1 MNPLVA
7 LPMPEACVV
16 GALEDGREQGVSGLK
31 VRLIGKAN
39 GVGLS
44 RDFDLLSAAL
54 AAAGCEVMRRPCERA
69 DRKRRRGVL
78 TRLGARLRRLPL
90 AARRRNAAAPFD
102 LNIMLEHVWPQFL
115 HEARG
120 NVVVPNPEWFD
131 RRDVAFLP
139 YIDRIWAKTSYA
151 QALFV
156 ARGCSSSWI
165 GFDSEER
172 YWPQIARERRF
183 FHLAGRSPLKGTE
196 RLLALWHRHAEWP
209 PLTVVQDISVQTGAG
224 ALPANIL
231 LHNGYLSD
239 EALRSLQ
246 NSHRF
251 HLCTS
256 EAEGW
261 GHYIV
266 EAMSTRAVT
275 LTCDA
280 PPMNELI
287 DARRGLLVEGLSAGR
302 HNLACLYRFDDRALE
317 RAVERALALSPSEVE
332 AMGDAARSW
341 FVSNKRGFAGRIARA
356 LAELGAL
363 ARAQQAHQ

>member
-1 MNPLVA
+1 MA
-7 LPMPEACVV
+7 EAAHDTTLP
-16 GALEDGREQGVSGLK
+16 GLSGLK

-44 RDFDLLSAAL
+44 RDFDLLSTAL

-69 DRKRRRGVL
+69 DRKRRRGVWS
-78 TRLGARLRRLPL
+78 RLAARLRRLPF
-90 AARRRNAAAPFD
+90 AARRRHAAALYD

-115 HEARG
+115 HEARC

-139 YIDRIWAKTSYA
+139 CIDRIWAKSGYA
-151 QALFV
+151 QALFA

-172 YWPQIARERRF
+172 YWPQIAREERF
-183 FHLAGRSPLKGTE
+183 FHLAGRSPLKGTG
-196 RLLALWHRHAEWP
+196 RLLALWRRHAEWP
-209 PLTVVQDISVQTGAG
+209 PLTLVQDLEAQTGEQ
-224 ALPANIL
+224 ALPSNIL
-231 LHNGYLSD
+231 IHRGYLGD

-275 LTCDA
+275 LTCNA

-287 DARRGLLVEGLSAGR
+287 DAQRGLLVEGRSAGR
-302 HNLACLYRFDDRALE
+302 HNLACLYRFDDQALE
-317 RAVERALALSPSEVE
+317 RSVERALALSQSEVQ

-341 FVSNKRGFAGRIARA
+341 FISNKRGFADRIERA
-356 LAELGAL
+356 LLEVAAL
-363 ARAQQAHQ
+363 ARARQVHR

>member
-1 MNPLVA
+1 
-7 LPMPEACVV
+7 
-16 GALEDGREQGVSGLK
+16 
-31 VRLIGKAN
+31 
-39 GVGLS
+39 
-44 RDFDLLSAAL
+44 
-54 AAAGCEVMRRPCERA
+54 
-69 DRKRRRGVL
+69 
-78 TRLGARLRRLPL
+78 
-90 AARRRNAAAPFD
+90 
-102 LNIMLEHVWPQFL
+102 MLEHVWPQFL
-115 HEARG
+115 HEARC

-139 YIDRIWAKTSYA
+139 CIDRIWAKSGYA
-151 QALFV
+151 QALFA

-172 YWPQIARERRF
+172 YWPQIAREERF
-183 FHLAGRSPLKGTE
+183 FHLAGRSPLKGTG
-196 RLLALWHRHAEWP
+196 RLLALWRRHAEWP
-209 PLTVVQDISVQTGAG
+209 PLTLVQDLEAQTGEQ
-224 ALPANIL
+224 ALPSNIL
-231 LHNGYLSD
+231 IHRGYLGD

-275 LTCDA
+275 LTCNA

-287 DARRGLLVEGLSAGR
+287 DAQRGLLVEGRSAGR
-302 HNLACLYRFDDRALE
+302 HNLACLYRFDDQALE
-317 RAVERALALSPSEVE
+317 RSVERALALSQSEVQ

-341 FVSNKRGFAGRIARA
+341 FISNKRGFADRIERA
-356 LAELGAL
+356 LLEVAAL
-363 ARAQQAHQ
+363 ARARQVHR